1 VFVLTSVELNT
12 SIRKTD
18 KKFIVDDV
26 GISCTQPAYPEEAA
40 LALDR
45 GTLFVDRRYLLL
57 NGPRGEVVVL
67 VEVAE
72 LVELEELAVVVELE
86 ELVYLLESH
95 LGNLLLRHPR
105 S

>member
-1 VFVLTSVELNT
+1 M
-12 SIRKTD
+12 RKTD

-26 GISCTQPAYPEEAA
+26 GISCTRPAYPEEAA
-40 LALDR
+40 LALDH
-45 GTLFVDRRYLLL
+45 GTLFVDQRYLLL

-67 VEVAE
+67 VEAAE
-72 LVELEELAVVVELE
+72 LVELEELAVVVEL